1 MDSLLGLVT
10 CCLIITRSVALVV
23 TSGGPVTTFAGG
35 QSEMTCTFS
44 PTNSQGLSFAWSF
57 DGQNGHS
64 DQIGIC
70 DVTQCTSANPALHQL
85 VISADNG
92 VGRMKLNVSDT
103 VSSDAGDYTCLVS
116 TSEDAQSALVKLKV
130 TACRYG
136 QIGSDCLQYCHCKDG
151 MPCNVF
157 TGRCKEGCE
166 SGWSGEG
173 CQVSSVCPV
182 GYFGV
187 DCTDHCNCPDNVGC
201 NKVSGFC
208 STTEGQCEVGFT
220 SDSVDMPDSCNSLT
234 ECYNL
239 CSRRDDC
246 NSAIGSCSSGRCH
259 LQWTGE
265 SCPIATLAR
274 VPSGSIATA
283 VGSAV
288 GAFLVIFIVI
298 SSIFIFYKQRSDESA
313 TTESTKGKESDSSPQ
328 HENSVF
334 DQSKTDVN
342 TYQELNTN
350 LTDPHA
356 YQALKKLGQ
365 EANYQDLNTDSQRYS
380 NLTDPHAYQSL
391 KKPDQEANYQD
402 LNTDSQ
408 RYANLTDHHTYQALK
423 KPEQEANY
431 EELNGALKRDYV
443 NVPGIQTVLSQL
455 E

>member
-1 MDSLLGLVT
+1 MIGSFNLDVGSVYQSEEHTFHSKWLLLTSMDESKSSGAKG
-10 CCLIITRSVALVV
+10 SVALVV

-130 TACRYG
+130 T
-136 QIGSDCLQYCHCKDG
+136 
-151 MPCNVF
+151 
-157 TGRCKEGCE
+157 
-166 SGWSGEG
+166 
-173 CQVSSVCPV
+173 VSSVCPV

-220 SDSVDMPDSCNSLT
+220 SDSVDMPDSCNS
-234 ECYNL
+234 
-239 CSRRDDC
+239 
-246 NSAIGSCSSGRCH
+246 
-259 LQWTGE
+259 
-265 SCPIATLAR
+265 PATLAR